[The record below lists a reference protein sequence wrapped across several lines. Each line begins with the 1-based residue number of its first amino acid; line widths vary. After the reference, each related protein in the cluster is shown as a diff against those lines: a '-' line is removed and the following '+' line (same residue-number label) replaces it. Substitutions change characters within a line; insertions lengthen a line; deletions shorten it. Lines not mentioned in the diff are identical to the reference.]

1 MTWED
6 AVRWCMAEPS
16 MSALARAAY
25 FDEPVAAALRYQAS
39 AEFGAVRALL
49 PPKAGRALDL
59 GAGNGILSHALAREG
74 WAVTAVEPDPSEL
87 VGAGQH
93 VSNSSGNPNRR
104 KLRNASC

>member
-1 MTWED
+1 
-6 AVRWCMAEPS
+6 